1 MPEDV
6 RRTGVVEGVQFT
18 MARHDGAESVGV
30 ANAYL
35 VSVAE
40 RTVLLTTIEDVS
52 ARSSFDGAAGPL
64 APAPGA
70 HR

>member
-1 MPEDV
+1 V
-6 RRTGVVEGVQFT
+6 
-18 MARHDGAESVGV
+18 GA

-35 VSVAE
+35 VSVGG
-40 RTVLLTTIEDVS
+40 RTVLLTTIGDVS
-52 ARSSFDGAAGPL
+52 ARSSFDGAAGQL